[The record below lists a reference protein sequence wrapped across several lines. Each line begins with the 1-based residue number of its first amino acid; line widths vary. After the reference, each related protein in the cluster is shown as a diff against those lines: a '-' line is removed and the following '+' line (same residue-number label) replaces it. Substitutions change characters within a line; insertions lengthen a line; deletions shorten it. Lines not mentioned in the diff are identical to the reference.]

1 MTKIG
6 FVGLGIMGRPM
17 AGHLIDGGHELFL
30 HSRSGVPKELLE
42 RGGRECSS
50 PCEVARNAEAV
61 ITMLPDTPD
70 VERVLFSDNGIAHG
84 LSPGKLVMDMSTISP
99 SETAKFAA
107 AINKLGCD
115 YVDAPVSGGDIGAQ
129 NATLTIMVGATE
141 PVFNRIMPV
150 LELLGASITL
160 IGPNSSGQICKL
172 ANQIIAA
179 LTIEAVGEGL
189 LFASKAGADPA
200 RGFASSRVL
209 EVHGNRMI
217 ERNFDPGFRVELHQ
231 KDLSLALSTARA
243 LGISLPNTAAVQEL
257 FNSCIAHNGARLDS
271 AAVVQVL
278 EKLANH
284 KIQD

>member
-1 MTKIG
+1 
-6 FVGLGIMGRPM
+6 
-17 AGHLIDGGHELFL
+17 
-30 HSRSGVPKELLE
+30 
-42 RGGRECSS
+42 
-50 PCEVARNAEAV
+50 
-61 ITMLPDTPD
+61 
-70 VERVLFSDNGIAHG
+70 
-84 LSPGKLVMDMSTISP
+84 
-99 SETAKFAA
+99 
-107 AINKLGCD
+107 
-115 YVDAPVSGGDIGAQ
+115 
-129 NATLTIMVGATE
+129 
-141 PVFNRIMPV
+141 MPV

-189 LFASKAGADPA
+189 LFASKAGADPVRVREA
-200 RGFASSRVL
+200 LMGGFASSRVL
-209 EVHGNRMI
+209 EVHGKRMI
-217 ERNFDPGFRVELHQ
+217 ERNFAPGFRVELHQ

-284 KIQD
+284 KIRD